1 MRRLLTT
8 FAALGLAACFVVTVQ
23 GQDQGADE
31 AMKLARKLTE
41 QGAAT
46 FNTANAKAMAD
57 YYTADAKVTM
67 HGRNDQGIS
76 PKEYDGREEIQ
87 GLYADVFK
95 NRGTIRSKNTVEYAR
110 LLASDVLV
118 IAGTFEP
125 NLDADK
131 PLKVPFYQVRLKQG
145 DKWLINNLQIFVV
158 GEKKE

>member
-1 MRRLLTT
+1 MRCSLITA
-8 FAALGLAACFVVTVQ
+8 AALVLSACCVITAQ
-23 GQDQGADE
+23 GQDPGVDE
-31 AMKLARKLTE
+31 AMKLAKKLTE
-41 QGAAT
+41 QGSAT

-67 HGRNDQGIS
+67 HSRNDEGIS
-76 PKEYDGREEIQ
+76 IKEYDGREEIQ
-87 GLYADVFK
+87 GLYADLFK
-95 NRGTIRSKNTVEYAR
+95 DRGTIRSKNTVEYAK

-145 DKWLINNLQIFVV
+145 DKWLINSLHIFVV